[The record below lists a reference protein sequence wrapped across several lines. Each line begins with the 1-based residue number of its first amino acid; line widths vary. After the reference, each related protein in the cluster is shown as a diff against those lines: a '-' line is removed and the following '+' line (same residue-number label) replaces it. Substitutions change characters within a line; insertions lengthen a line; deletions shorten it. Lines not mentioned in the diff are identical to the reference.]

1 MFRHTIT
8 TEIKTTVTTE
18 IVTGMIKIT
27 IMTEID
33 TETETEIVD
42 LSLDPAEIRG
52 ETESVVTTL
61 QIHGAAGKTVREMN
75 HQ

>member
-18 IVTGMIKIT
+18 IVTEMIKIT

-33 TETETEIVD
+33 TETETVD

>member
-18 IVTGMIKIT
+18 IVTEMIKIT

-33 TETETEIVD
+33 TETETVD
-42 LSLDPAEIRG
+42 LSLGRAEIRG

-61 QIHGAAGKTVREMN
+61 QILGAAGKTVKERN

>member
-1 MFRHTIT
+1 
-8 TEIKTTVTTE
+8 
-18 IVTGMIKIT
+18 MIKIT